1 MNREYYDLLGLN
13 EDATDE
19 EIKERYGELKKKYNE
34 DRWLDG
40 EAGNEAARMLN
51 KLDTAYTEI
60 MSARRE
66 QSKNTE
72 GKDAFQEIADLLKSD
87 KLSEAQSRLDEFN
100 ERGAEWHYLQAVVF
114 YKKNWSNESKKQLE
128 IAMQMDPNNRK
139 YQEAYG
145 KLNAKNDYAKQAAK
159 AEDLCGRQ
167 RPARKSRRR
176 SDGRQRLFQL
186 HLLLLYLPLRGLSV
200 QSLLRLQVR
209 EAFPKN
215 EEDFSL

>member
-19 EIKERYGELKKKYNE
+19 EIKERYAELKKKYNE

-51 KLDTAYTEI
+51 KLDAAYTEI
-60 MSARRE
+60 MSERRE
-66 QSKNTE
+66 RSKNTD
-72 GKDAFQEIADLLKSD
+72 GKDAYQEIAELLKGD
-87 KLSEAQSRLDEFN
+87 KLAEAQSRLDDFN

-128 IAMQMDPNNRK
+128 IAMQMDPGNKK

-145 KLNAKNDYAKQAAK
+145 KLNAKNDYARQSAQAADPY
-159 AEDLCGRQ
+159 AGGNGAPVNNPDADQMGGNVC
-167 RPARKSRRR
+167 SNCI
-176 SDGRQRLFQL
+176 SCCYT
-186 HLLLLYLPLRGLSV
+186 YLWVDCL
-200 QSLLRLQVR
+200 
-209 EAFPKN
+209 
-215 EEDFSL
+215 FSLCCGCR

>member
-19 EIKERYGELKKKYNE
+19 EIKERYAELKKKYNE

-51 KLDTAYTEI
+51 KRDAAYTEI
-60 MSARRE
+60 MAERRE
-66 QSKNTE
+66 RSKNTD
-72 GKDAFQEIADLLKSD
+72 GKDAYQEIAELLKGD
-87 KLSEAQSRLDEFN
+87 KLAEAQSRLDDFN

-128 IAMQMDPNNRK
+128 IAMQMDPGNKK

-145 KLNAKNDYAKQAAK
+145 KLNAKNDYARQSAQAADPY
-159 AEDLCGRQ
+159 AGGNGAPVNNPDADQMGGNVCSNCISCCYTYLCV
-167 RPARKSRRR
+167 
-176 SDGRQRLFQL
+176 DCL
-186 HLLLLYLPLRGLSV
+186 
-200 QSLLRLQVR
+200 
-209 EAFPKN
+209 
-215 EEDFSL
+215 FSLCCGCR

>member
-19 EIKERYGELKKKYNE
+19 EIKEKYNE

-51 KLDTAYTEI
+51 KLDAAYTEI
-60 MSARRE
+60 MSERRE
-66 QSKNTE
+66 RSKNTD
-72 GKDAFQEIADLLKSD
+72 GSDAYKEIADLLKSD
-87 KLSEAQSRLDEFN
+87 KLAEAQSRLDDFN

-128 IAMQMDPNNRK
+128 IAMQMDPGNKK

-145 KLNAKNDYAKQAAK
+145 KLNAKNDYARQSAQAADPY
-159 AEDLCGRQ
+159 AGGNGAPVNNPDADQMGGNVCSNCISCCYTYLCV
-167 RPARKSRRR
+167 
-176 SDGRQRLFQL
+176 DCL
-186 HLLLLYLPLRGLSV
+186 
-200 QSLLRLQVR
+200 
-209 EAFPKN
+209 
-215 EEDFSL
+215 FSLCCGCR

>member
-19 EIKERYGELKKKYNE
+19 EIKERYAELKKKYNE

-51 KLDTAYTEI
+51 KLDAAYTEI
-60 MSARRE
+60 MSEGRE
-66 QSKNTE
+66 RSKNTD
-72 GKDAFQEIADLLKSD
+72 GKDAYQEIAELLKGD
-87 KLSEAQSRLDEFN
+87 KLAEAQSRLDDFN

-128 IAMQMDPNNRK
+128 IAMQMDPGNKK

-145 KLNAKNDYAKQAAK
+145 KLNAKNDYARQSAQAADPY
-159 AEDLCGRQ
+159 AGGNGAPVNNPDADQMGGNVCSNCISCCYTYLCV
-167 RPARKSRRR
+167 
-176 SDGRQRLFQL
+176 DCL
-186 HLLLLYLPLRGLSV
+186 
-200 QSLLRLQVR
+200 
-209 EAFPKN
+209 
-215 EEDFSL
+215 FSLCCGCR